1 MKLKFI
7 AAAALA
13 VAAPLSAQVARPA
26 DPLIVSAA
34 KIDSVADPQK
44 SFDAWTAALSALKA
58 EKAQRRA
65 EIANAMRG
73 RADALL
79 SLSRTEEAIAEAQAA
94 LILLDT
100 SRDADIVRAGLFTT
114 LGNGADGQSQWPKAR
129 DYHRQAM
136 ELHAKIQGAESV
148 EAAASEAD
156 LGLELTKLS
165 DYPGALKALEHS
177 FAVQTKAKPAADPSR
192 LVAGTYL
199 ANIYFSMQRHAESE
213 QLLRQLVAD
222 GQPLGAAHPLMSQM
236 VSQLAASLA
245 SIGRPIDAMAVHRNS
260 IAMLVANNTNKSVL
274 ADALMGATIAS
285 LQLDRPEETEALAA
299 EAARNFEA
307 YGQPLSGAA
316 ALTQAANAA
325 RQLDRPDVALARAD
339 KAVATAKGLQQPVPM
354 ATALFE
360 GTQAIALAVNGRAAE
375 ALVTQTRAFE
385 VIAKVRPAGHA
396 QRTYAE
402 MELGWLTA
410 LNGDAKAGSARI
422 KPIVESIVRRN
433 RELEVAR
440 TRVVP
445 ITSNL
450 ESFSQAMEAAYLA
463 GDSEFGF
470 MLAQVLTES
479 DAGRATLAT
488 LAKLSARDPETA
500 KRLDRRRALLGQRI
514 DLDGQRLAKITD
526 AAAVAEI
533 NGKMAP
539 IDAELAAI
547 DVALTHDF
555 PDFDKLLRPAPETL
569 AAVQQRIGRG
579 EVLIVPVTTYHGFYT
594 FALSRDRVSWGRS
607 PLSRTGV
614 RKLIERIRLAMP
626 STGAI
631 RAGQESTVS
640 SENIAPTFDRAA
652 AADLHAAIFTP
663 QVAALTDK
671 ATLLSIAADD
681 VMSTIPLSL
690 LPTSHD
696 ARAPWL
702 IERVALRVV
711 PAIAALG
718 RSESARS
725 ASDGFVGIGAPARP
739 ATAAAVARAGATRG
753 AMSLSDFAPLP
764 GAETELRAMENTI
777 GRGRKTLLTGAD
789 ATETQLRAAT
799 KISTR
804 ILVFATH
811 GLVSGEFDMLNEP
824 ALLLAPD
831 PMVPGAAGDGLLT
844 ASEAATLD
852 LDAEWIVLSAC
863 NTAAGDQL
871 SAAGYS
877 GLARAFLFAGGR
889 QILASHWPVRD
900 DVSARLTVE
909 TIREARNG
917 RSGPEALRTAMLKL
931 MRDKALPGASNP
943 ALWAPYM
950 IVSR

>member
-1 MKLKFI
+1 MKMKLL

-13 VAAPLSAQVARPA
+13 VAAPLSAQMARPA
-26 DPLIVSAA
+26 DSLIVGAA
-34 KIDSVADPQK
+34 AIDSVANPQK
-44 SFDAWTAALSALKA
+44 SFDAWTATLTALKA
-58 EKAQRRA
+58 EKVQRRA

-94 LILLDT
+94 LTLLDT

-136 ELHAKIQGAESV
+136 ELHAKTHGTESV

-156 LGLELTKLS
+156 LGLELTKLG
-165 DYPGALKALEHS
+165 DYPGSLKALEHS

-199 ANIYFSMQRHAESE
+199 ANIYFSMQRQAESE
-213 QLLRQLVAD
+213 RLLRQLVAD

-236 VSQLAASLA
+236 ASQLAASLA
-245 SIGRPIDAMAVHRNS
+245 AVGRPIDAMAVHRNS
-260 IAMLVANNTNKSVL
+260 IAMLAANGTNKSVL
-274 ADALMGATIAS
+274 ADALMGATMAS

-299 EAARNFEA
+299 EAAQNYESF
-307 YGQPLSGAA
+307 GQALSGAA

-325 RQLDRPDVALARAD
+325 RQLDRPEVALARAD
-339 KAVATAKGLQQPVPM
+339 KAVATAKGLQQPVAM

-360 GTQAIALAVNGRAAE
+360 GTQAIALAANGRVPE
-375 ALVTQTRAFE
+375 ALASQSRAFE
-385 VIAKVRPAGHA
+385 VIAKTRAPGHS

-402 MELGWLTA
+402 IELGWLTA

-422 KPIVESIVRRN
+422 KPIVESMVRRN

-450 ESFSQAMEAAYLA
+450 ESFGQAVEAAYLA
-463 GDSEFGF
+463 GDAEFGF
-470 MLAQVLTES
+470 MLAQVLAES

-500 KRLDRRRALLGQRI
+500 RRLDRRRELLGQRI

-526 AAAVAEI
+526 AKAVAEI
-533 NGKMAP
+533 NAKMEP
-539 IDAELAAI
+539 IDVELVAI
-547 DVALTHDF
+547 DAALTHDF

-579 EVLIVPVTTYHGFYT
+579 EVLIVPFTTYHGFYT
-594 FALSRDRVSWGRS
+594 FAVSHDRVTWGRS

-626 STGAI
+626 STGAT
-631 RAGQESTVS
+631 RAGHEAAASLGS
-640 SENIAPTFDRAA
+640 AMTFDRAA
-652 AADLHAAIFTP
+652 AADLYAAIFTP
-663 QVAALTDK
+663 QVAALTDRAK
-671 ATLLSIAADD
+671 LLSIAADD

-690 LPTSHD
+690 LPTGYD

-718 RSESARS
+718 RSDSVPRAN
-725 ASDGFVGIGAPARP
+725 DGFVGIGAPAR
-739 ATAAAVARAGATRG
+739 ASTTVLVAQAGATRG
-753 AMSLSDFAPLP
+753 AMSLSDFPPLP

-777 GRGRKTLLTGAD
+777 GSGRKTLLTGAD

-799 KISTR
+799 KVSTR

-811 GLVSGEFDMLNEP
+811 GLVSGEFDMLTEP

-831 PMVPGAAGDGLLT
+831 PAVPGAAGDGLLT
-844 ASEAATLD
+844 ASEAATLN

-863 NTAAGDQL
+863 NTASGDQL

-909 TIREARNG
+909 TIREAG
-917 RSGPEALRTAMLKL
+917 KGHSGPEALRMAMLKL
-931 MRDKALPGASNP
+931 MRDKKLPGASNP